1 MFMPSAQES
10 AISVS
15 AQAPNKT
22 AAKDMLLLKNSDQIS
37 GTLHSFQH
45 PGITVW
51 NRADTDAPFEFRSEA
66 IDEILLGDR
75 PKPIG
80 PTSENV
86 TLRLNN
92 GDTISGNWKSL
103 DAEFLTLET
112 TLAGELKIPRNR
124 WQWAAFRHSDAK
136 YLFEGPRGLADWTVG
151 EVTAGDLDGG
161 EWAYRN
167 GAFYALKA
175 ASVARLIGM
184 PDRMRMEFDIEWK
197 GSLNLAVALYTDY
210 LQPVSLADKDSEP
223 DFGGFY
229 SLQLTSYAVNV
240 LMVKQKEPLQY
251 LGMTQTPV
259 FRQATKAHVD
269 VRTNK
274 ADNSISLLVNDKL
287 VKRWVDQGGFAGEGS
302 GIRLV
307 HQGQGALRFSNL
319 KIREWDGRFEA
330 PPINRPQ
337 ATLDLLTRRNGDK
350 LVGAVVGS
358 LDDMVTFK
366 IGETITEIQFDQ
378 IEKIEIGGLPDANR
392 PLREGEANATLIG
405 GGNLQFRLEGIES
418 DQIKGFSEIYGPVSM
433 RLPMFER
440 LDFQRVVAVEVP

>member
-1 MFMPSAQES
+1 MLNAQES
-10 AISVS
+10 AAKLAEEPKPSE
-15 AQAPNKT
+15 
-22 AAKDMLLLKNSDQIS
+22 AKDMLLLKNSDQIS
-37 GTLHSFQH
+37 GTLHSFH
-45 PGITVW
+45 YPGVTLWQRSDI
-51 NRADTDAPFEFRSEA
+51 NQPFEFRSEA
-66 IDEILLGDR
+66 VDEILLGDR
-75 PKPIG
+75 PKPSNPPLG
-80 PTSENV
+80 QV
-86 TLRLNN
+86 TIRLNN
-92 GDTISGNWKSL
+92 GDTMTGDWKSL
-103 DAEFLTLET
+103 GPETLILDT
-112 TLAGELKIPRNR
+112 TFAGELQIPRTR

-136 YLFEGPRGLADWTVG
+136 FLFEGPTGEEGWTAG
-151 EVTAGDLDGG
+151 EVNVGDLDGG
-161 EWAYRN
+161 MWAYRN

-175 ASVARLIGM
+175 ASIAKLIGM

-240 LMVKQKEPLQY
+240 LMVKKKEPLQY

-274 ADNSISLLVNDKL
+274 SDNSISLLVNGKL

-319 KIREWDGRFEA
+319 KIREWDGRFES
-330 PPINRPQ
+330 PPTNRPQ

-350 LVGAVVGS
+350 LVGTVVGS
-358 LDDMVTFK
+358 IENKIQFK
-366 IGETITEIQFDQ
+366 IGETITEISFDQ
-378 IEKIEIGGLPDANR
+378 IEKIEMGGLPNANR
-392 PLREGEANATLIG
+392 PVRGGEVNATLIG
-405 GGNLQFRLEGIES
+405 GGNLQFKVDTIEG
-418 DQIKGFSEIYGPVSM
+418 DQIKAVSEIYGPVDM
-433 RLPMFER
+433 HLPLFER
-440 LDFQRVVAVEVP
+440 LDFQRVIPVKTP

>member
-1 MFMPSAQES
+1 MPESQEPETPNPKE
-10 AISVS
+10 
-15 AQAPNKT
+15 APLSLV
-22 AAKDMLLLKNSDQIS
+22 AKDMLLLKNSDQVS
-37 GTLHSFQH
+37 GTLHSFQY
-45 PGITVW
+45 PGVTVW
-51 NRADTDAPFEFRSEA
+51 NRSDIDAPFEFKSEA

-75 PKPIG
+75 PKPSDL
-80 PTSENV
+80 PPEQV

-92 GDTISGNWKSL
+92 GDTLSGKWKSL
-103 DAEFLTLET
+103 DAEKLTIDT
-112 TLAGELKIPRNR
+112 PFAGEIQIPRKR
-124 WQWAAFRHSDAK
+124 WQWAAFRHSNAK
-136 YLFEGPRGLADWTVG
+136 YLFEGPTGIEDWTVG
-151 EVTAGDLDGG
+151 EVNVGDLDGG

-240 LMVKQKEPLQY
+240 LMVKKKEPLQY

-274 ADNSISLLVNDKL
+274 ADNSISLLVNGKL

-319 KIREWDGRFEA
+319 KIRKWDGRFES
-330 PPINRPQ
+330 PPTNRPQ

-350 LVGAVVGS
+350 LVGIVVGS
-358 LDDMVTFK
+358 LENKIQFK
-366 IGETITEIQFDQ
+366 IGETITEIQFNQ
-378 IEKIEIGGLPDANR
+378 IEKIEIGGLPDATHPVR
-392 PLREGEANATLIG
+392 DGEVNATLIG
-405 GGNLQFRLEGIES
+405 GGNLQFKLEGIEGS
-418 DQIKGFSEIYGPVSM
+418 QLKGISEIYGPINLH
-433 RLPMFER
+433 LPMFER
-440 LDFQRVVAVEVP
+440 LDFQRVIQVKVP